1 MKEEAASTV
10 SSSVVGATRRA
21 YAVLL
26 TREKRKYLALVTA
39 KSLSGVLDVCGIVL
53 VGFLASIAATGIGAG
68 GSGSSKVLGIEIPQM
83 DASGIL
89 VMTCAVLAIFVLKA
103 VIAIVITRALASHVA
118 RIESRNASL
127 IATKVLSGQ
136 LDELKQLPKAD
147 FQYAVTA
154 STTYAF
160 TGILYNVGTII
171 TESVLL
177 GVITIT
183 FFLVDPVAAIF
194 TVIYLGLVVVLI
206 HLFIGRSLK
215 RAGREAV
222 AGTVDTMDLIS
233 GSIDTYREIS
243 VLHRRD
249 YFINRISEARDRI
262 SRSDSTVTF
271 LAGMPRYVVETALIL
286 GVVLLVAQQF
296 LSGQYATGFAT
307 VGIFLAG
314 GVRMM
319 ASLLPLQS
327 SLANIKQNSEKSDL
341 SLSLLERMNPESQTR
356 RSSPP
361 VPMDLSGPF
370 GVTLSKVGYHY
381 PDSSESTLKSISLNI
396 AAGTNVAIIGP
407 SGAGKTT
414 LVDVILGLAD
424 PQSGQVEI
432 SGFPPAEVRSV
443 SPGSVA
449 YVPQKPGLVAGSI
462 AENVAI
468 GIPSSEIDFER
479 VRKVLADAYLGD
491 LVDSLP
497 DGIDSSVG
505 AHGDALSGGQIQ
517 RLGLARALYTKPR
530 LLVLDEATSGL
541 DASSEASVS
550 KSINALRGSVTV
562 IVIAHRLSTVQHADV
577 VHVLEAGRITASGEF
592 KKLRKEV
599 PVVAEY
605 VRLMSFDD

>member
-1 MKEEAASTV
+1 MSEEAVSTV
-10 SSSVVGATRRA
+10 SGSVVEATRRA
-21 YAVLL
+21 YATLL
-26 TREKRKYLALVTA
+26 PREKRKYLALVTA

-68 GSGSSKVLGIEIPQM
+68 GSEPNKVLGIEVPQM
-83 DASGIL
+83 DVSGIFI
-89 VMTCAVLAIFVLKA
+89 MTCIVLGIFVLKA
-103 VIAIVITRALASHVA
+103 VIAIIITRALASHVA

-127 IATKVLSGQ
+127 IARRVLSGQ
-136 LDELKQLPKAD
+136 LDELKQIPKAD

-177 GVITIT
+177 GVITVT
-183 FFLVDPVAAIF
+183 FFLVDPLAAIF

-249 YFINRISEARDRI
+249 YYIDRISAARDRI

-286 GVVLLVAQQF
+286 GVVLLIAQQF

-341 SLSLLERMNPESQTR
+341 SLTLLERGNPKHQTQVT
-356 RSSPP
+356 SPKAQ
-361 VPMDLSGPF
+361 LEISGPF
-370 GVTLSKVGYHY
+370 GVTLSKVGYRY
-381 PDSSESTLKSISLNI
+381 PGSPESTLKSISLSI
-396 AAGTNVAIIGP
+396 SAGSSVAVIGP

-414 LVDVILGLAD
+414 LVDVILGLAN

-432 SGFPPAEVRSV
+432 AGFLPGEVRSMF
-443 SPGSVA
+443 PGSVA
-449 YVPQKPGLVAGSI
+449 YVPQKPGLIAGSI

-468 GIPSSEIDFER
+468 GIPSNEIDLAR
-479 VRKVLADAYLGD
+479 VKKVLADAYLLD

-497 DGIDSSVG
+497 YGIDSSVG

-517 RLGLARALYTKPR
+517 RLGLARALYTEPR

-541 DASSEASVS
+541 DASSEASVA
-550 KSINALRGSVTV
+550 KSIIALRGKVTV

-577 VHVLEAGRITASGEF
+577 VHVLEAGKIKASGEF

-599 PVVAEY
+599 PMVAEY